1 MRDIKWWLAAILMF
15 TLMAMFL
22 LDIVLFMNDTQSAV
36 SATIQEYLGAS
47 QESYRTAMGGFIAGA
62 LLVHFTRW
70 K

>member
-1 MRDIKWWLAAILMF
+1 MRDLKWWLAAILIF

-22 LDIVLFMNDTQSAV
+22 LDIALFMNDTQSTV
-36 SATIQEYLGAS
+36 SASIQQYLGAS
-47 QESYRTAMGGFIAGA
+47 EGSYRSAMTGFILGG